1 MKSGSRG
8 ERREE
13 EEEKKIGRERETD
26 ESQKKREEG
35 NRFVRSLLKW
45 TLDKSEAAS

>member
-8 ERREE
+8 REGKKKKK
-13 EEEKKIGRERETD
+13 KKIGRERETD